1 MSVVEAKT
9 NEKGQSCVDVVCDCN
24 TMWSLA
30 QQFSVQRLTTG
41 TGEHK
46 GRLVEDYEVRAKRIA
61 ATYARF
67 YLELEAGCDP
77 AKKGRFYWMA
87 LGAFASKTVAC
98 SLALYRVKSLW
109 WVAKDLGKGNF
120 WLFCD
125 ISGWHWY
132 YARNPASFLTCLE
145 SRDASKYVP
154 EVKKVVARLP
164 WSAEALPVIK
174 QLKVSSHVRSGFAKV
189 ADYERQKDLQRKRA
203 IQLQHLLDIAN
214 HEQGVI
220 LQPLI
225 YNNPVFA
232 KSVWLQRAPVANWFS
247 PNVELVFSHACES
260 DADDLKSVPTEGTEI
275 EVLASRMK
283 WIERAAMQFHGL
295 MIKKANYME
304 RELRTMAAWVDMPD
318 D

>member
-1 MSVVEAKT
+1 MTVVDAKT
-9 NEKGQSCVDVVCDCN
+9 NEKEQSCVDAVCNCD

-30 QQFSVQRLTTG
+30 QQFCVERLTVG
-41 TGEHK
+41 TGEQK
-46 GRLVEDYEVRAKRIA
+46 GRLIEDLEVRAKRIA

-67 YLELEAGCDP
+67 YLELESGCNP

-98 SLALYRVKSLW
+98 SLALYRVQALR
-109 WVAKDLGKGNF
+109 WVNTALGKGNI

-132 YARNPASFLTCLE
+132 YARNPASFQMCLE
-145 SRDASKYVP
+145 SRNASTYVP

-164 WSAEALPVIK
+164 WSDEALPVIN
-174 QLKVSSHVRSGFAKV
+174 QLKVSSHVRAGFAKV
-189 ADYERQKDLQRKRA
+189 VEYERQQDVQRKRA
-203 IQLQHLLDIAN
+203 IQMQHLLDIAN

-225 YNNPVFA
+225 YDDPVFA
-232 KSVWLQRAPVANWFS
+232 ASVWAQRAPVLNWFS
-247 PNVELVFSHACES
+247 PSVELLFTHACSS
-260 DADDLKSVPTEGTEI
+260 DANDLKSIPPAGTEI
-275 EVLASRMK
+275 EMLASRMK
-283 WIERAAMQFHGL
+283 WIERAAAQFHEL
-295 MIKKANYME
+295 MIKKASYME

>member
-1 MSVVEAKT
+1 MTVVDAKT
-9 NEKGQSCVDVVCDCN
+9 NEKEQSCVDAVCNCH

-30 QQFSVQRLTTG
+30 QQFSVRRLTTS
-41 TGEHK
+41 TGEQK
-46 GRLVEDYEVRAKRIA
+46 GRLVKDFEVRAKRIA

-98 SLALYRVKSLW
+98 SLALYRVQALW
-109 WVAKDLGKGNF
+109 WVTKALGKGNF

-132 YARNPASFLTCLE
+132 YARNPASFQTCLE

-154 EVKKVVARLP
+154 EVKQVVARLP
-164 WSAEALPVIK
+164 WSAEALPAIK
-174 QLKVSSHVRSGFAKV
+174 QLKVSSHIRAGFAKIV
-189 ADYERQKDLQRKRA
+189 EYERQKDVQRKRS

-225 YNNPVFA
+225 YEDPVFA
-232 KSVWLQRAPVANWFS
+232 KSVWAQRAPVLNWFS

-260 DADDLKSVPTEGTEI
+260 HADDLKSIPTEGTEI
-275 EVLASRMK
+275 EMLASRMK
-283 WIERAAMQFHGL
+283 WIERAAMQFHAL
-295 MIKKANYME
+295 MIKRASYME